1 MGKQRGGQLSSVG
14 GGGEEG
20 LGGGMGGP
28 LGPEPPSP
36 STPSK
41 RTPDPAKKCDSGLK
55 SDLSQFTGKLKTEPG
70 ESPVMSEG
78 EVSARRLAALSDSE
92 HLPLSP
98 RKEVVGGPHYSV
110 GKEECLPPHHLAHG
124 NMANMALE
132 PNLHHL
138 TDPAIACNNFSV
150 DSIMTT
156 SRDGSPS
163 GGQEGGGYR
172 TGWGG
177 GGNSPS
183 YPACLYPGQTS
194 LEELSNMTAACLSNQ
209 NQMGSLYPRPSWYTI
224 PGPHSPTN
232 IPPGDQAFPQPREY
246 FEPLG
251 KAPSPIHGMEQ
262 VPYRSPTYRTNYYSQ
277 ECDKY

>member
-20 LGGGMGGP
+20 PGGGMGGP

-41 RTPDPAKKCDSGLK
+41 RTPDLGKKCEPVGPGLK
-55 SDLSQFTGKLKTEPG
+55 SDLSHSFTPKLKTEPG
-70 ESPVMSEG
+70 EPAGPLCE
-78 EVSARRLAALSDSE
+78 ALSDHSE
-92 HLPLSP
+92 HLSP
-98 RKEVVGGPHYSV
+98 RKEGLLGPSAHYGV
-110 GKEECLPPHHLAHG
+110 GKEEEQCRLPAHHLGHG
-124 NMANMALE
+124 NMAAMGLE
-132 PNLHHL
+132 PNLHQL
-138 TDPAIACNNFSV
+138 TDPGVGCNNFSV

-156 SRDGSPS
+156 SRDGSPTTVH
-163 GGQEGGGYR
+163 ETGGYR
-172 TGWGG
+172 TSWAA

-194 LEELSNMTAACLSNQ
+194 LEELSNMTAACLNNQ

-224 PGPHSPTN
+224 PGHHSPN
-232 IPPGDQAFPQPREY
+232 NLPPQDQPFSQPREY

-251 KAPSPIHGMEQ
+251 KAPSPIQACDQ
-262 VPYRSPTYRTNYYSQ
+262 VPYRSPSYRTNYYSQ
-277 ECDKY
+277 ECEKY